1 MDNNMNQEITNDQG
15 NQSQSEKT
23 FTQEQ
28 VNAIVGKRL
37 SEQKATLSA
46 ELDQREQ
53 KIAAKEL
60 GLKAVEILAT
70 KGLPKELAA
79 VLRYSNEEELKAAV
93 EEVGKLKGTVDEN
106 KYKIVPNRLPQ
117 SKDCEELTSLK
128 KAFGLD

>member
-15 NQSQSEKT
+15 EKT

-53 KIAAKEL
+53 KIATKEL
-60 GLKAVEILAT
+60 ELKAVEILAT

-117 SKDCEELTSLK
+117 SKDCEELTPLK